1 MRYPS
6 IPSAQLLIQYCK
18 AVEISQI
25 VISPG
30 SRNAPLIIGFTED
43 PYFDCYSIVDER
55 CAAFFAMGMAQ
66 QLKHPVV
73 VLCTSGS
80 ALLNFYPAVAEA
92 FYSNH
97 PLIIIS
103 ADRPLYKIDIGDGQ
117 TIRQDHVFERHI
129 GYSANLRQDVTH
141 ATNTIKTF
149 DPKMITEGVPLEETQ
164 KRITAYNRK
173 EIMDALST
181 AVAQRLPVH
190 INIPFEEPLY
200 NTQDIGDNPT
210 VAAITLENKENA
222 LEDVSAF
229 TAQWNAARR
238 KMILVGVLSPE
249 EIESKWLEVLASD
262 PSVLIFTETTSNLH
276 NVNIL
281 PSIDS
286 IVAPIEKSARKEELF
301 KSLQPDILLSF
312 GGLVVSKKIKAFL
325 RQYKPATHWH
335 VHENRAYDTFF
346 GLSHH
351 FKVNLNTFLQGFVPG
366 IKNVPS
372 PYRDQ
377 WINTRDHYAKRR
389 KEYLETIPFSDM
401 WVFNKIVKS
410 LPKKMMV
417 HLANSSTVRYAQ
429 LFDMDPSL
437 KVFCNR
443 GTSGIDG
450 STSTAAGASLHTETP
465 TVLISGDLSFFYD
478 SNGLW
483 NQYLRPDFRI
493 ILINNGGGGI
503 FRILPG
509 KEDSENFKTFFETS
523 HVLTAEPICS
533 LYNIGYQLATKE
545 DEVLKAL
552 EHFYDTSDRPKL
564 LEIKTPSDVNDQIL
578 RAYFDFIS

>member
-1 MRYPS
+1 MRHPS

-43 PYFDCYSIVDER
+43 PYFDCYSVVDER
-55 CAAFFAMGMAQ
+55 CAAFFATGMAQ

-97 PLIIIS
+97 PLVVIS

-141 ATNTIKTF
+141 ASNTIKKL
-149 DPKMITEGVPLEETQ
+149 DPSMIPEEVSLEDIQGTIMEF
-164 KRITAYNRK
+164 NRK
-173 EIMDALST
+173 EITVALSAALT
-181 AVAQRLPVH
+181 QCLPVH

-200 NTQDIGDNPT
+200 NTQDFSDIQVHT
-210 VAAITLENKENA
+210 TIALENKDNA
-222 LEDVSAF
+222 LGDISAF

-249 EIESKWLEVLASD
+249 EIESKWLEVLAND

-276 NVNIL
+276 NANIL

-286 IVAPIEKSARKEELF
+286 IIAPIEKSARKDELF
-301 KSLQPDILLSF
+301 KSLQPDILLTF
-312 GGLVVSKKIKAFL
+312 GGLVVSKKIKAYL
-325 RQYKPATHWH
+325 RQYKPAAHWH

-351 FKVNLNTFLQGFVPG
+351 FKVGLNTFLKGFVPG
-366 IKNVPS
+366 IKNVTS

-377 WINTRDHYAKRR
+377 WISTRDHYVKRR
-389 KEYLETIPFSDM
+389 KEYLESIPFSDM
-401 WVFNKIVKS
+401 WVYDKVVQS
-410 LPKKMMV
+410 LPVNSMV
-417 HLANSSTVRYAQ
+417 QLANSSTVRYAQ

-450 STSTAAGASLHTETP
+450 STSTAAGASLHNETP
-465 TVLISGDLSFFYD
+465 TVLITGDLSFLYD

-523 HVLTAEPICS
+523 HALNAEPICS
-533 LYNIGYQLATKE
+533 LYNIGYQLATEK
-545 DEVLKAL
+545 DEVIKAL
-552 EHFYDTSDRPKL
+552 AQFYDTSDRPKL

-578 RAYFDFIS
+578 LTYFDFIS

>member
-1 MRYPS
+1 MRHPS

-18 AVEISQI
+18 AVEITQI

-66 QLKHPVV
+66 QLKQPVV

-97 PLIIIS
+97 PLIVIS

-141 ATNTIKTF
+141 ATKTIKRY
-149 DPKMITEGVPLEETQ
+149 DPAIITEGFSLQEVQ
-164 KRITAYNRK
+164 RRIMKFNRQ
-173 EIMDALST
+173 EIKLALST
-181 AVAQRLPVH
+181 ALNQCLPVH

-200 NTQDIGDNPT
+200 NSQDFCDIE
-210 VAAITLENKENA
+210 AEAILAKDIKDDA
-222 LEDVSAF
+222 LEDLTVF
-229 TAQWNAARR
+229 TNKWNTARR

-249 EIESKWLEVLASD
+249 EIESNWLEVLAND

-276 NVNIL
+276 NANII

-286 IVAPIEKSARKEELF
+286 IIAPIEKSARKDELF
-301 KSLQPDILLSF
+301 KALQPDILLTF

-325 RQYKPATHWH
+325 REYKPEMHWH

-351 FKVNLNTFLQGFVPG
+351 FKVSLNTFLQGFVPG
-366 IKNVPS
+366 VKSVSS

-377 WINTRDHYAKRR
+377 WLSTRDHYVQRR
-389 KEYLETIPFSDM
+389 KEYLETIPLSDM
-401 WVFNKIVKS
+401 WVFDKIVKS
-410 LPKKMMV
+410 LPNKSMV
-417 HLANSSTVRYAQ
+417 QLANSSTVRYAQ
-429 LFDMDPSL
+429 LFDMDPGL

-450 STSTAAGASLHTETP
+450 STSTAAGASLHNETP
-465 TVLISGDLSFFYD
+465 TVLITGDLSFFYD

-483 NQYLRPDFRI
+483 NEYLRPDFRI

-523 HVLTAEPICS
+523 HMLNAKPICD
-533 LYNIGYQLATKE
+533 LFNIGYTLSTSE

-552 EHFYDTSDRPKL
+552 AHFYDTSDRPKL

-578 RAYFDFIS
+578 RTYFDFIS

>member
-1 MRYPS
+1 MRQPS

-55 CAAFFAMGMAQ
+55 CAAFFATGMAQ
-66 QLKHPVV
+66 QLKHPIV

-97 PLIIIS
+97 PLVIIS
-103 ADRPLYKIDIGDGQ
+103 ADRPPYKIDIGDGQ

-141 ATNTIKTF
+141 ATNTIQTF
-149 DPKMITEGVPLEETQ
+149 DPAMIPEGVSLEEIQRT
-164 KRITAYNRK
+164 ILESNRK
-173 EIMDALST
+173 EITLALST
-181 AVAQRLPVH
+181 ALKQCLPVH

-200 NTQDIGDNPT
+200 NTQDLSNIKADFT
-210 VAAITLENKENA
+210 IDLENKDNT
-222 LEDVSAF
+222 LEDISAF
-229 TAQWNAARR
+229 TAQWNAARK
-238 KMILVGVLSPE
+238 KMILVGVLSPN
-249 EIESKWLEVLASD
+249 EIESKWLEVLAND

-276 NVNIL
+276 NANIL

-286 IVAPIEKSARKEELF
+286 IIAPIEKSARKDELF
-301 KSLQPDILLSF
+301 KALQPEILLTF

-325 RQYKPATHWH
+325 RQYKPANHCH
-335 VHENRAYDTFF
+335 VHGNRAYDTFF

-351 FKVNLNTFLQGFVPG
+351 FKVGLNTFLQGFVPG
-366 IKNVPS
+366 IKNVS
-372 PYRDQ
+372 STYRDQ
-377 WINTRDHYAKRR
+377 WINTRDHYVKRR
-389 KEYLETIPFSDM
+389 REYLETIPFTDM
-401 WVFNKIVKS
+401 WVFDKIIQS
-410 LPKKMMV
+410 LPKNAMV
-417 HLANSSTVRYAQ
+417 QLANSSTVRYAQ

-437 KVFCNR
+437 KVYCNR

-450 STSTAAGASLHTETP
+450 STSTAVGASLHNETP
-465 TVLISGDLSFFYD
+465 TVLITGDLSFFYD

-483 NQYLRPDFRI
+483 NEYLRPDFRV

-509 KEDSENFKTFFETS
+509 KEDSQNFKTFFETS
-523 HVLTAEPICS
+523 HKLSAEPLCS
-533 LYNIGYQLATKE
+533 LHNTEYQLATE
-545 DEVLKAL
+545 EVEVLKAL